1 MGSRQKENHFLL
13 PLGFFSWSTNSFY
26 HDIGIGEQ
34 RLGLHMCG
42 GLRSLMVEY
51 YSALQGGC
59 GCWEWLCHQM
69 NSLSWWSVWEP
80 LSSWLGAFVGK
91 VSFIHV
97 IKGKLCTLFKAI
109 EREGGFA
116 QHWRVLS
123 FFLLWNNP
131 FVHCEYVLIKSWLV
145 SS

>member
-13 PLGFFSWSTNSFY
+13 PLWVLQLVYEFILTRYRNRRAAFGASHVW
-26 HDIGIGEQ
+26 
-34 RLGLHMCG
+34 

-51 YSALQGGC
+51 YPALQRGC
-59 GCWEWLCHQM
+59 GCWKWLCHQM

-80 LSSWLGAFVGK
+80 LSSWLGTFVGK

-109 EREGGFA
+109 EMEGEFA
-116 QHWRVLS
+116 QHWLVLS